1 MNTAAQSSGAEGQ
14 PEGSPPGDRVTA
26 FLAAAHAHMPPDFRT
41 VIDLA
46 GAALGATGARMFVA
60 DYGLASLRELGYP
73 VPPGPPSPIDGTLA
87 GRCFA
92 ADEIIVADP
101 PGTVLIPLTDGSE
114 RVGVLELTHP
124 SWSAEHAAAA
134 VAIVQVLVL
143 LVVSKRRY
151 TDVVH
156 QTRRAEPLSIAAEM
170 QWSLLPPLAC
180 ASDLIS
186 ASGLLEPAY
195 SIGGDIFDY
204 GLNPA
209 GLEFAIIDAVGHG
222 LPAVSI
228 SAVTVNGLRNARRQ
242 GHSLETAYLDTDAAL
257 RSQFTR
263 SAYAT
268 GQIGSLD
275 HRTGELTWLNAGHP
289 LPLLVRDATFIGE
302 LPCRPSLPM
311 GLEGT
316 VTEVAVTQL
325 QPGDRVLFHTDGI
338 SESTSPEGETFGLDR
353 LADLL
358 VRGVADRTSPAESVR
373 RLLRTV
379 VEYNG
384 HSLRDDATLFML
396 EYHGSPPHA
405 AS

>member
-1 MNTAAQSSGAEGQ
+1 MSTAAQSSGAEGQ
-14 PEGSPPGDRVTA
+14 PQASPAQDRVIA
-26 FLAAAHAHMPPDFRT
+26 FLAAAHAHTPPDLRT
-41 VIDLA
+41 VVDLA
-46 GAALGATGARMFVA
+46 GAALGATSARMFVA

-73 VPPGPPSPIDGTLA
+73 VPQGPPHPIEGTLT

-92 ADEIIVADP
+92 ADEVIVTDP
-101 PGTVLIPLTDGSE
+101 PGSVLIPVADGSE
-114 RVGVLELTHP
+114 RVGVLELAHR
-124 SWSAEHAAAA
+124 SWSEEHAAVA

-180 ASDLIS
+180 TSDLVS

-204 GLNPA
+204 SLNPA

-228 SAVTVNGLRNARRQ
+228 SAVTINGLRNARRQ
-242 GHSLETAYLDTDAAL
+242 GHSLEAAYLDTDAAL

-275 HRTGELTWLNAGHP
+275 LRTGVLTWLNAGHP

-302 LPCRPSLPM
+302 LPCSPSLPM

-316 VTEVAVTQL
+316 VAEVAVTQL

-338 SESTSPEGETFGLDR
+338 TESASPDGETFGLDR

-384 HSLRDDATLFML
+384 HSLRDDATLFMV
-396 EYHGSPPHA
+396 EYHGSAPHA